1 MLATYLIGLREGLEA
16 TLVVSILIAFL
27 VKSQRKDRLPQVWL
41 GVGAAV
47 VLSVL
52 FGWLL
57 SYTQTTLLRNY
68 DDRELFEAVT
78 SIAAV
83 VFVTWMIFWMRRA
96 ARGIAGDLRN
106 KLNDALAVGSF
117 AVLIMAFL
125 AVVREGLETSM
136 IFYAAVQGADVNGG
150 PLYAL
155 LGGIATSVVIGYLLF
170 ATAVRINL
178 AVFFTWTGALLILV
192 AAGIFKYGVH
202 DLQESGVL
210 PGINHIAFH
219 AAGVLDPSTWY
230 AALLSGMFNI
240 TAEPTVL
247 EVVAWVAYGVPVLVL
262 FLWRPRRTAAPGVPS
277 TSAPAADAPTTSAP
291 ANAESATGAT
301 TTPAATAEPG
311 TTAASAEPTTSAA
324 ALPAHS
330 EPQPQSA
337 PAPAPQQ

>member
-57 SYTQTTLLRNY
+57 SYTETTLLRGYHNQ
-68 DDRELFEAVT
+68 ELFEAIT

-96 ARGIAGDLRN
+96 ARGIAGELRN
-106 KLNDALAVGSF
+106 KLTDALAVGSF

-125 AVVREGLETSM
+125 AVVREGLETSL
-136 IFYAAVQGADVNGG
+136 IFYAAVQGADTNGG

-155 LGGIATSVVIGYLLF
+155 LGGIATSVALGYLLF

-178 AVFFTWTGALLILV
+178 SVFFTWTGALLILV

-210 PGINHIAFH
+210 PGIATVAYH

-247 EVVAWVAYGVPVLVL
+247 EVVAWIAYGVPVLVL
-262 FLWRPRRTAAPGVPS
+262 FLWPSRRRTAPAPAGAS
-277 TSAPAADAPTTSAP
+277 AAPAA
-291 ANAESATGAT
+291 GAT
-301 TTPAATAEPG
+301 DPATAD
-311 TTAASAEPTTSAA
+311 SAA
-324 ALPAHS
+324 AVPPAHA
-330 EPQPQSA
+330 EPQAQSA
-337 PAPAPQQ
+337 PAPAPHQ